1 MPELCAYKLSITL
14 VCRFHPARVP
24 LSRPIRMKDSFT
36 TSNFIPLPAKGIS
49 AARTRDN
56 ASGET
61 VQAFTVESREVVK
74 KIC

>member
-1 MPELCAYKLSITL
+1 
-14 VCRFHPARVP
+14 
-24 LSRPIRMKDSFT
+24 MKDSFT

-56 ASGET
+56 ASSET